1 MVTFGGK
8 FLKLLENHDS
18 FFRYSVA
25 RKGERECLK
34 RKKIW
39 QSASKP
45 PIFGERFRDYNRNHR
60 SKGEWYSPF
69 FLETESTKEA
79 AGPRAIRGG
88 ATYIAPF
95 LDPRYNQIILYSV
108 GLKNGKIPTKN
119 RSN

>member
-8 FLKLLENHDS
+8 FLNLLETHNS

-39 QSASKP
+39 QSASKSP
-45 PIFGERFRDYNRNHR
+45 TSLERGSETIIGITKICFADFG
-60 SKGEWYSPF
+60 KWYSPF
-69 FLETESTKEA
+69 SLETGSTKEA

-88 ATYIAPF
+88 ATPQNEKSKDF
-95 LDPRYNQIILYSV
+95 SSRWHEM
-108 GLKNGKIPTKN
+108 KIM
-119 RSN
+119 